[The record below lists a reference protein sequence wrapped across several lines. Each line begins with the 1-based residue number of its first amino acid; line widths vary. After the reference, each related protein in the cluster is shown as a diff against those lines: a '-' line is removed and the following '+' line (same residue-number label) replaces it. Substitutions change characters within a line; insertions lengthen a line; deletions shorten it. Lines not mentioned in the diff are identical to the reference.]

1 MARDEDGSPTA
12 LRELVMVNITL
23 IDINDN
29 APFLDMPYPVIWDE
43 NRSPGKITELKAKDY
58 DSDENGPP
66 FMFSIDDSADSEI
79 TDKFKVLEC
88 AIFFSFFLK
97 NF

>member
-29 APFLDMPYPVIWDE
+29 APFLDMPYPVVWDE
-43 NRSPGKITELKAKDY
+43 NKPPGKITELKARDW
-58 DSDENGPP
+58 DSEENGPP
-66 FMFSIDDSADSEI
+66 FHFQIDKNTAD
-79 TDKFKVLEC
+79 D
-88 AIFFSFFLK
+88 
-97 NF
+97 